1 MEGGLEGLRQ
11 KSNEVKEGER
21 ERESDGAE
29 GEIDSRGVIEKT
41 KASERESNGR
51 MSEHDLNIEVGKER
65 TI

>member
-1 MEGGLEGLRQ
+1 MRA
-11 KSNEVKEGER
+11 
-21 ERESDGAE
+21 SDGAE